1 MEAKTFSRNS
11 LVYRFLAWPDD
22 SMWFDWPLDI
32 CHLRRNVIGKI
43 LALLAIISVV
53 FTYSF
58 CGSSFLLYRLGYWFG
73 GVFEIYHTRN
83 AAVEIGA
90 VLTFITFVICVMLG
104 FVWVI
109 GRIQEYFKR
118 RKWERDGLP
127 PKPNGPIKEMYLSWK
142 NKLCYKIDFQ

>member
-11 LVYRFLAWPDD
+11 LVYRFLAWPGDD
-22 SMWFDWPLDI
+22 MWFDWPRDI

-43 LALLAIISVV
+43 LVLLLMVSGTLLYGYCV
-53 FTYSF
+53 
-58 CGSSFLLYRLGYWFG
+58 SSFILYKLGQWFG
-73 GVFEIYHTRN
+73 GVFSAYVVRN
-83 AAVEIGA
+83 VPVALGSAFT
-90 VLTFITFVICVMLG
+90 LITFAAGLLLG
-104 FVWVI
+104 TVCLLVY
-109 GRIQEYFKR
+109 IQKYFQR